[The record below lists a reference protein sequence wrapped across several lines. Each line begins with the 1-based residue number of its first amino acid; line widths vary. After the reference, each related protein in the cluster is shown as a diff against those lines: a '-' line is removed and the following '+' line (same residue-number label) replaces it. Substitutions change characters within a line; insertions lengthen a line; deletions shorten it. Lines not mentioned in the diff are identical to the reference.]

1 MLTIRNK
8 ISAMLICLA
17 ILGPQTT
24 LALTEQQQSMLRQ
37 IDQLD
42 NLDLL
47 DSDAKAN
54 ACIMSHDFT
63 CAEKEIAKASRLA
76 RTQQQK
82 TLIQL
87 TLQNLAM
94 ERSLLEAQQQAR
106 RDREE
111 AEEAAEIAEE
121 RAIRAQERAQEE
133 AENNQR
139 LKLAA
144 MSAGFI
150 LGGGGELSAERQ
162 AAAFQAI
169 AQDSYGSGASNFT
182 SAMNN
187 IKAQQQAQSQQQAEM
202 LAEQRALQERQALAR
217 TAAAS
222 EQSASRQVTKAPNSS
237 VEAVSKQAPQIV
249 EYVTQTVVIP
259 DWSTPCPPGYKPAQE
274 NGRNI
279 TAGSGGG
286 VCIKDA
292 TASGKNSSLADDT
305 GEQQISSNQLDKLP
319 NPPSAQQAEEQK
331 TILKAESE
339 KQDESSAQAQDAKRC
354 VQLSSDVSAG
364 RSYNKITN
372 GCNQSIGLS
381 YCHLPSNYPGTRE
394 TTCDEGGRY
403 FQQFVTLKPGESR
416 GNPYSSPGD
425 AQIRW
430 GACFGN
436 ETNIRQTGN
445 GNFRCK

>member
-150 LGGGGELSAERQ
+150 LGGGGELS
-162 AAAFQAI
+162 
-169 AQDSYGSGASNFT
+169 
-182 SAMNN
+182 
-187 IKAQQQAQSQQQAEM
+187 
-202 LAEQRALQERQALAR
+202 
-217 TAAAS
+217 
-222 EQSASRQVTKAPNSS
+222 
-237 VEAVSKQAPQIV
+237 
-249 EYVTQTVVIP
+249 
-259 DWSTPCPPGYKPAQE
+259 
-274 NGRNI
+274 
-279 TAGSGGG
+279 
-286 VCIKDA
+286 
-292 TASGKNSSLADDT
+292 
-305 GEQQISSNQLDKLP
+305 
-319 NPPSAQQAEEQK
+319 
-331 TILKAESE
+331 
-339 KQDESSAQAQDAKRC
+339 
-354 VQLSSDVSAG
+354 
-364 RSYNKITN
+364 
-372 GCNQSIGLS
+372 
-381 YCHLPSNYPGTRE
+381 
-394 TTCDEGGRY
+394 
-403 FQQFVTLKPGESR
+403 
-416 GNPYSSPGD
+416 
-425 AQIRW
+425 
-430 GACFGN
+430 
-436 ETNIRQTGN
+436 
-445 GNFRCK
+445 

>member
-1 MLTIRNK
+1 MLTIRNT
-8 ISAMLICLA
+8 IPAMLFCLA
-17 ILGPQTT
+17 VFVPQTT
-24 LALTEQQQSMLRQ
+24 LALTEQQQSMLNQ
-37 IDQLD
+37 LDQLD

-54 ACIMSHDFT
+54 ACIVSQDFT

-87 TLQNLAM
+87 TRQNLAM
-94 ERSLLEAQQQAR
+94 ERSLIEAQQQAR

-111 AEEAAEIAEE
+111 AEYAARVTEE

-150 LGGGGELSAERQ
+150 LGGGGEVSAERQ
-162 AAAFQAI
+162 AAVFQAI
-169 AQDSYGSGASNFT
+169 AQDSYGSGASNVT

-222 EQSASRQVTKAPNSS
+222 EQSASRQVTKAPSSS

-259 DWSTPCPPGYKPAQE
+259 DWSTPCPPGFKPAQE
-274 NGRNI
+274 NGINI

-286 VCIKDA
+286 ICIKDA
-292 TASGKNSSLADDT
+292 TASGKNSSLAGDT
-305 GEQQISSNQLDKLP
+305 GEQQKSSNQLDMLP
-319 NPPSAQQAEEQK
+319 NPQSAQLAEEQK

-339 KQDESSAQAQDAKRC
+339 KQDASSAQAKDATRC
-354 VQLSSDVSAG
+354 VQVSSDVSAG

-372 GCNQSIGLS
+372 GCNQSIGVN